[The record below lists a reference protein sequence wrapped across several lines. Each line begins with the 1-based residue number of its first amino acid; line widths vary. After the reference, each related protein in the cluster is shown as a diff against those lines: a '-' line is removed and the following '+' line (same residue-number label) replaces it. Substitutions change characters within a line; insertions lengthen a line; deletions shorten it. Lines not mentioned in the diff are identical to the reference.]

1 LSHTA
6 IVHCLRCRFKLRRTL
21 APALFV
27 LLGAAVATSAQQ
39 QPTRV
44 SASSSTPSTVAVFAA
59 TNAPTVDGRLDD
71 EIWTNVPAASDL
83 TQVLPTDGSPPSERT
98 SIRVVY
104 DEDALYVAARMF
116 DSEPDA
122 VVGRLGRRDSETSS
136 DLFYLSID
144 SYHDHRTA
152 FRFGVNPAGVRSDW
166 IATNDSDTEDPS
178 WDPVWSAATSR
189 DSLGWIAE
197 LRIPFSQ
204 LRFSSAEEQT
214 WGVNFTR
221 LIFRKNEWVVWSWWP
236 NTEQGFTSHFGHME
250 GLRDV
255 PAPRRLE
262 ILPYTVA
269 KSDYTEGAD
278 PASPFNDG
286 SVYDITGGLDLKY
299 GVTTD
304 LTLDAT
310 INPDFGQVEADP
322 AVVNLTA
329 FETFFEER
337 RPFFVEGANL
347 FQFGAGSGGFV
358 FGAPQLFY
366 SRRIGRSPSRSANA
380 AGGYVDN
387 PMSTRILGATKLSG
401 QTGGWSIGLLDAVT
415 SQGSAQIQR
424 ADGTRTSEAV
434 EPLANYGVLS
444 LRKDMRGGGSG
455 IGVLATTVNRRL
467 NDPLLDG
474 LRSSAFTT
482 GMDFFHRFGENSFA
496 VSGTLGASHIRGDS
510 TAITNAQRSSAR
522 YYQRP
527 DQDYVTLD
535 PTATSMSGFAA
546 SMQIGKVAGN
556 WTYGSDF
563 FAYSPGF
570 EINDAGFQTQTD
582 RIFHGLR
589 LSRRW
594 LRPGKV
600 FQRATSSAT
609 WTQSWNFGGVRQ
621 SRQAGLA
628 WNGTFHNYWFVGMN
642 AAYNFTSLNDRSTR
656 GGPLTEFPSSWS
668 TSLFVGS
675 DGRKPVSVLAVGF
688 YARNK
693 YDGWGGGSNVNLTIR
708 PTGAVSFSIGPTYN
722 RTHSIGF
729 YVTQRTDPDAVATYG
744 SRYIY
749 SELVQSTL
757 DATIRADVAIT
768 PDLSIQLYAQPFLA
782 SADYQRF
789 KELAAPREYDFIHYG
804 EDGGSTLSLDSE
816 TNVYIVDTDGSGP
829 INPISFY
836 NPDFRV
842 RSLRSNL
849 VLRWEYTPGSTLF
862 LVWNRGQS
870 GYDAN
875 PTFNAFDELGNLFRD
890 DQQNTFVLKLN
901 YWLSP

>member
-1 LSHTA
+1 MSHIA
-6 IVHCLRCRFKLRRTL
+6 IVHCLRYRFKLRRTL
-21 APALFV
+21 TPALFI
-27 LLGAAVATSAQQ
+27 LLGAADVSSAQQ

-59 TNAPTVDGRLDD
+59 NDAPTVDGRLDD

-83 TQVLPTDGSPPSERT
+83 TQVLPTDGSQPSERT

-136 DLFYLSID
+136 DLFWLSID

-204 LRFSSAEEQT
+204 LRFSSAEEQA

-250 GLRDV
+250 GLRNV

-269 KSDYTEGAD
+269 KSDFTEGAD
-278 PASPFNDG
+278 AANPFDDG

-299 GVTTD
+299 GLTTD
-304 LTLDAT
+304 LTVDAT
-310 INPDFGQVEADP
+310 MNPDFGQVEADP

-366 SRRIGRSPSRSANA
+366 SRRVGRPPSRT
-380 AGGYVDN
+380 AGEPDGFVDN
-387 PMSTRILGATKLSG
+387 PASTRILGATKLSG

-415 SQGSAQIQR
+415 ASGSARIQR
-424 ADGTRTSEAV
+424 ADGSRTTEPV

-444 LRKDMRGGGSG
+444 LRKDLRGGGSG
-455 IGVLATTVNRRL
+455 IGVLATSVNRRL
-467 NDPLLDG
+467 DDPLFDG
-474 LRSSAFTT
+474 LRSAAYAA
-482 GMDFFHRFGENSFA
+482 GADFFHRFGDNQYA
-496 VSGTLGASHIRGDS
+496 VSGTFSASHIQGDS

-535 PTATSMSGFAA
+535 PGATSMSGFAS
-546 SMQIGKVAGN
+546 SMQIGRVAGS

-563 FAYSPGF
+563 FTYSPGF
-570 EINDAGFQTQTD
+570 EVNDAGFQTETD

-600 FQRATSSAT
+600 FQRAVGSAT

-621 SRQAGLA
+621 SRQAGLS
-628 WNGTFHNYWFVGMN
+628 WNGTFNNYWFVGTN
-642 AAYNFTSLNDRSTR
+642 ASYNFTSLSDRSTR

-668 TSLFVGS
+668 TALFFGS
-675 DGRKPVSVLAVGF
+675 DARKPVSVFLVGF

-693 YDGWGGGSNVNLTIR
+693 YDGWGGGSEVTLTVR
-708 PTGAVSFSIGPTYN
+708 PTGAVNLSIGPTYN

-729 YVTQRTDPDAVATYG
+729 YVTQRTDPSATATYG

-749 SELVQSTL
+749 SELLQTTL

-782 SADYQRF
+782 SGDYQRF
-789 KELAAPREYDFIHYG
+789 KELATPREYDFIHYG
-804 EDGGSTLSLDSE
+804 EDGGSTLTLDTESS
-816 TNVYIVDTDGSGP
+816 VYTVDTDGSGS

-842 RSLRSNL
+842 RSLRSNV

-870 GYDAN
+870 GYNPD
-875 PTFNAFDELGNLFRD
+875 PTFHVFDELGNLFRD
-890 DQQNTFVLKLN
+890 DQQNTFVLKMN
-901 YWLSP
+901 YWLSH

>member
-1 LSHTA
+1 
-6 IVHCLRCRFKLRRTL
+6 
-21 APALFV
+21 V
-27 LLGAAVATSAQQ
+27 LLVLFGVAHAASAQQ
-39 QPTRV
+39 QPTQG
-44 SASSSTPSTVAVFAA
+44 SAGSSPPSTVAVHAGSA
-59 TNAPTVDGRLDD
+59 APTVDGRLAD
-71 EIWTNVPAASDL
+71 EIWASAPASSDF
-83 TQVLPTDGSPPSERT
+83 TQVLPTDGSAPSER
-98 SIRVVY
+98 SLIRVVY
-104 DEDALYVAARMF
+104 DDDALYVAARMF
-116 DSEPDA
+116 DSEPEG

-136 DLFYLSID
+136 DLFFLSID

-166 IATNDSDTEDPS
+166 IATNDSDAEDPS

-204 LRFSSAEEQT
+204 LRFSSADEQT
-214 WGVNFTR
+214 WGINFTR

-236 NTEQGFTSHFGHME
+236 NTEQGFTSHFGHLD
-250 GLRDV
+250 GLRNV

-278 PASPFNDG
+278 PANPFNDG

-366 SRRIGRSPSRSANA
+366 SRRIGRSPSRSAYEP
-380 AGGYVDN
+380 GGYVDN
-387 PMSTRILGATKLSG
+387 PTSTRILGATKLSG
-401 QTGGWSIGLLDAVT
+401 QTGGWSIGLMDAVT
-415 SQGSAQIQR
+415 SSGSARIQR
-424 ADGTRTSEAV
+424 TDGTRTSEPV
-434 EPLANYGVLS
+434 EPVANYGVLS
-444 LRKDMRGGGSG
+444 LRKDLRGGASG
-455 IGVLATTVNRRL
+455 IGVLATTVNRRID
-467 NDPLLDG
+467 DPLFDD
-474 LRSSAFTT
+474 LRSSAFAT
-482 GMDFFHRFGENSFA
+482 GVDFFHRLAGNRFA
-496 VSGTLGASHIRGDS
+496 VSGTLAASHIRGDS
-510 TAITNAQRSSAR
+510 TAITGAQRSSAR

-527 DQDYVTLD
+527 DQNYVSLD
-535 PTATSMSGFAA
+535 PGATSMTGLAA
-546 SMQIGKVAGN
+546 SMQVGKVAGS

-570 EINDAGFQTQTD
+570 EVNDAGFQTETD

-594 LRPGKV
+594 LTPGKV
-600 FQRATSSAT
+600 FQRAVVNVS
-609 WTQSWNFGGVRQ
+609 WGQSWNFGGERQ
-621 SRQAGLA
+621 TRQAALA
-628 WNGTFHNYWFVGMN
+628 WNGTFHNYWFVGTN
-642 AAYNFTSLNDRSTR
+642 ASYNFTSLSDRSTR

-668 TSLFVGS
+668 TALFVGS
-675 DGRKPVSVLAVGF
+675 DGRKPVSVFLVGF

-693 YDGWGGGSNVNLTIR
+693 YDGWGGVSEVNLTIR
-708 PTGAVSFSIGPTYN
+708 PTGAVNLSVGPTYN
-722 RTHSIGF
+722 KTHSIGF
-729 YVTQRTDPDAVATYG
+729 YVTQRSDPTATATYG
-744 SRYIY
+744 GRYIY
-749 SELVQSTL
+749 SELVQTTL

-782 SADYQRF
+782 SGDYQRF
-789 KELAAPREYDFIHYG
+789 KELATPREYDFIYYG
-804 EDGGSTLSLDSE
+804 EDGNSTLSLDSE
-816 TNVYIVDTDGSGP
+816 TNVYTVDTDGPGSIDP
-829 INPISFY
+829 INFY
-836 NPDFRV
+836 NPDFRF

-849 VLRWEYTPGSTLF
+849 VVRWEYTPGSTLF

-870 GYDAN
+870 GYDSD
-875 PTFNAFDELGNLFRD
+875 PTFNAFDELGNLLRD
-890 DQQNTFVLKLN
+890 DQQNTFVVKLN
-901 YWLSP
+901 YWLSR